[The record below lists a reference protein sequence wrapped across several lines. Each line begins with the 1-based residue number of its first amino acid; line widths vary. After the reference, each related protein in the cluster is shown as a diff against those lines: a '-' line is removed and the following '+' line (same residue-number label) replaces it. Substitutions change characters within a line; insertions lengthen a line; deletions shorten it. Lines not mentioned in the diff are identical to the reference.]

1 MEDLFQTPTT
11 LEFDPNSNYVEQ
23 LVGEGK
29 KFTDPNKLAFGK
41 LQADQHIER
50 IQRENE
56 AMRKELL
63 TRQRLE
69 ELVTKLS
76 TTADTTQS
84 TSNNNNQDSERHDG
98 ESKTMTGLTPEQAEQ
113 MITTKMREKENFD
126 RALNGIKAAFGDDYQ
141 TKLDTEAK
149 RLGLSTE
156 DVNKL
161 AKTNVDLFLRIF
173 QEGSNKPPTDNMY
186 TPSSS
191 INTSSLSSQKAQLI
205 VNGVRTEQYY
215 KDLKAKD
222 AKTYWSPK
230 VQLQEHNDAL
240 KLGPAFFNA

>member
-1 MEDLFQTPTT
+1 MEDLFQTNTT

-56 AMRKELL
+56 AMRKEIL

-69 ELVTKLS
+69 ELVTKLGS
-76 TTADTTQS
+76 TVENKQS
-84 TSNNNNQDSERHDG
+84 ASNDNNQDSERQDG
-98 ESKTMTGLTPEQAEQ
+98 VDKSLTGLTPEQAEQ
-113 MITTKMREKENFD
+113 MITTKMREKDNFD

-173 QEGSNKPPTDNMY
+173 QESANKPPTDSTY

-191 INTSSLSSQKAQLI
+191 INTNSLSSQKAQMI

-230 VQLQEHNDAL
+230 VQLQEHNDAM
-240 KLGPAFFNA
+240 KLGAAFFNA